1 MRRAQGTLS
10 AAQQMYGHLFAV
22 EGASDLPAHVA
33 KVSKIN
39 GLREGHL
46 VRVTQDPHDRID
58 LTGPWAGFGFQ
69 HGHMFT
75 PEGHQLEPC
84 DMAWWSLTCNIA
96 REWRLMMAEASPRA
110 AAARKAST
118 TAKSSVIYL
127 AEALR
132 IRRER
137 QFGVGAIGSD
147 AGASNVVYMSRGPRP
162 RQRV

>member
-1 MRRAQGTLS
+1 MI
-10 AAQQMYGHLFAV
+10 
-22 EGASDLPAHVA
+22 
-33 KVSKIN
+33 KI
-39 GLREGHL
+39 
-46 VRVTQDPHDRID
+46 DPHDRID

-69 HGHMFT
+69 GGHMFT

-96 REWRLMMAEASPRA
+96 REWRLMMADARA
-110 AAARKAST
+110 DAATRSAPPQKACAT
-118 TAKSSVIYL
+118 TKSSVIYL

-137 QFGVGAIGSD
+137 RLGVSAPGSD
-147 AGASNVVYMSRGPRP
+147 AEPSNVVHMRRGPRP

>member
-1 MRRAQGTLS
+1 MI
-10 AAQQMYGHLFAV
+10 
-22 EGASDLPAHVA
+22 E
-33 KVSKIN
+33 I
-39 GLREGHL
+39 
-46 VRVTQDPHDRID
+46 DPHDRTD

-69 HGHMFT
+69 GGHMFT

-96 REWRLMMAEASPRA
+96 REWRLMMAEARA
-110 AAARKAST
+110 ELATRPVPPRKASAT
-118 TAKSSVIYL
+118 TKSSVIYL

-137 QFGVGAIGSD
+137 RLGVSGPGSD
-147 AGASNVVYMSRGPRP
+147 AETSNVVYMGRGPRP